1 MTSQVGLRA
10 EATGFIHTYWYNL
23 MTNIEARAI
32 VTAREKL
39 KRAQK
44 EFAAAQLRDTHYR
57 GVQTFIVSE
66 EPADVH
72 GTFVYRGITYT
83 K

>member
-1 MTSQVGLRA
+1 
-10 EATGFIHTYWYNL
+10 

-57 GVQTFIVSE
+57 GVQTYIVSE

-72 GTFVYRGITYT
+72 GTFVYRGVSYT
-83 K
+83 KWLTVPPL